1 MEERHD
7 ETRWYRC
14 TMDSGPFSVG
24 ANEFDL
30 VRDVRDCI
38 RRGVDFTVTWHDSSD
53 AAYAGGAGGEVILD
67 EQERC
72 IGWRSQEEVNAER
85 NRQDMAP

>member
-1 MEERHD
+1 MKKQED

-30 VRDVRDCI
+30 VRYVRCI
-38 RRGVDFTVTWHDSSD
+38 RRGVDFTVTWHDTSD
-53 AAYAGGAGGEVILD
+53 EAYGYA
-67 EQERC
+67 
-72 IGWRSQEEVNAER
+72 VNRTPET
-85 NRQDMAP
+85 